1 MPSAVRVTLLCV
13 FFLVF
18 LNDHLFQFH
27 GTGRRRSW
35 GVPATM
41 IARFDDLSQIFP
53 SQLETSHMRSHL
65 FHPFGGSSQ
74 DHEQGRQQTYH
85 MFRQRHT
92 RSNVFQKRPPFCFN
106 KISLRRFT
114 EFFFF
119 LNSRNAFLWGRSR
132 ATKSGRTGNWSLVN
146 TFKTISLTALI

>member
-35 GVPATM
+35 GVPATT

-53 SQLETSHMRSHL
+53 SQLETSHVRSHL
-65 FHPFGGSSQ
+65 FYPFGGSSQ
-74 DHEQGRQQTYH
+74 DHEQGRHQTYH

-92 RSNVFQKRPPFCFN
+92 RSNVFRLSVCLSVFYLIEQVK
-106 KISLRRFT
+106 
-114 EFFFF
+114 FFWQLLADVDLLYFH
-119 LNSRNAFLWGRSR
+119 RGQPQHREHH
-132 ATKSGRTGNWSLVN
+132 
-146 TFKTISLTALI
+146 ALLFSNNVWVL